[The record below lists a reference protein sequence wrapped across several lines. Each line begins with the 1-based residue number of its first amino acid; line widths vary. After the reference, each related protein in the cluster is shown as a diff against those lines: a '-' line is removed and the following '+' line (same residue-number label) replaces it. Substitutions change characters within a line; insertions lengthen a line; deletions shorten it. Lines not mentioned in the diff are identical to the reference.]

1 MKTSRSLMDRRELV
15 IGNGGV
21 MSAVAERVET
31 TRTRVPLQG
40 GISLDVEVTVPAGA
54 TGLVLFTHGS
64 ASPRHAP
71 RNQYIASQL
80 NFVRIGTA
88 LTELM
93 TAPEK
98 AAGEQTPAVPLDTS
112 LLAERLVLLIDWV
125 KQSSELG
132 ELPLGLTCAG
142 ACAAAALDAA
152 AARPLDVEALVLR
165 SARTDLARHLDG
177 VRAATLFLAGGSDPL
192 VVERSSSAVR
202 TMSCTRELEIVPGAA
217 HLFDEPGALEVV
229 ASATAAWFRRF
240 LTQPGR
246 TAR

>member
-1 MKTSRSLMDRRELV
+1 MDRRDLF

-40 GISLDVEVTVPAGA
+40 GISLDIEVTVPAGA

-64 ASPRHAP
+64 ASPRHGP

-80 NFVRIGTA
+80 NFLHIATA

-93 TAPEK
+93 TAAEK
-98 AAGEQTPAVPLDTS
+98 AAGERTQAAPLDTS
-112 LLAERLVLLIDWV
+112 LLADRLVLLIDWV

-132 ELPLGLTCAG
+132 ELRLGLTCAG
-142 ACAAAALDAA
+142 SCAAAALDAA
-152 AARPLDVEALVLR
+152 SARPRDVEALVLR
-165 SARTDLARHLDG
+165 SARTDLARQLDG
-177 VRAATLFLAGGSDPL
+177 VRAATLFLAGGNDPL
-192 VVERSSSAVR
+192 AVERSSSAVR
-202 TMSCTRELEIVPGAA
+202 TMRCTRELEIVPGAA

-229 ASATAAWFRRF
+229 ASATGAWFRRF
-240 LTQPGR
+240 LAKPEDSAQ
-246 TAR
+246 